1 MPRPFTL
8 VRFVRRHAA
17 FVSQAPYR
25 EEWMSLKSPA
35 LFRLR
40 ALAPVAFGAFLAA
53 CAGDHPQTTFRP
65 VTGFAAELNRVF
77 AWTTWWTIGIL
88 AVVHILLLY
97 IIVRYRHRDDAPEPR
112 PIHGHTGLEILWTVI
127 PAIIV
132 VIIAVPTVRGIWASQ
147 PREPENALV
156 IEAIGHQWWWEFRYP
171 EYDLVTANQFHIP
184 TGRPVRLRMH
194 SADVIH
200 SFWIP
205 RLGGKRDLNP
215 MPAQPERQGHGVNYL
230 TFTVDTPGQYDGQCA
245 EFCGMSHAI
254 MRMRAVAETPEAFA
268 AWVQRMSGEI
278 TAAVDM
284 PAQPLPGPLP
294 PAGAVP
300 GAPPA
305 TGTGAP
311 AEPVATPAA
320 TAAET
325 APAPAAPRLAA
336 DTAEAA
342 LAARGREIFLSR
354 ACIACHTVAGTHA
367 RGVLG
372 PSLTLYGE
380 RWSVGAG
387 AAANTQENLERWIR
401 HPQAMKPAAL
411 MPGTAEGAAGMPPTM
426 LQDDEV
432 RAIAAYLLGL
442 R

>member
-1 MPRPFTL
+1 LTVLPRPFTL

-17 FVSQAPYR
+17 FVSQAPHS

-40 ALAPVAFGAFLAA
+40 ALAPVTAGAFLAA
-53 CAGDHPQTTFRP
+53 CAGEHPQTTFRP
-65 VTGFAAELNRVF
+65 VTSFAAELNRVF

-112 PIHGHTGLEILWTVI
+112 PIHGHTGLEIFWTVV

-156 IEAIGHQWWWEFRYP
+156 IDAIGHQWWWEFRYP

-184 TGRPVRLRMH
+184 VGRPIRLRMH

-254 MRMRAVAETPEAFA
+254 MRMRAIAETPEAFA
-268 AWVQRMSGEI
+268 AWVQRMSSEV

-284 PAQPLPGPLP
+284 PQQP
-294 PAGAVP
+294 
-300 GAPPA
+300 
-305 TGTGAP
+305 
-311 AEPVATPAA
+311 
-320 TAAET
+320 
-325 APAPAAPRLAA
+325 PAAPRLAA
-336 DTAEAA
+336 DTADAA
-342 LAARGREIFLSR
+342 LAARGRELFLSR

-380 RWSVGAG
+380 RWTVGAG

-401 HPQAMKPAAL
+401 HPQAMKPAAR

-432 RAIAAYLLGL
+432 RAIAAYLLSL